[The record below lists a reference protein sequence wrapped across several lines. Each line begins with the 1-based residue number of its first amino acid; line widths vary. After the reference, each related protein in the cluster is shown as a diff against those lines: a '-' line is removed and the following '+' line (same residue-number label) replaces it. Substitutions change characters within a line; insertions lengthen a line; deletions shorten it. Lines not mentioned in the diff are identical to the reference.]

1 MPNLANAKKALR
13 QSEKRAARNKTVK
26 DEIASLRRHFKTAM
40 KDKKAEEAKKLAL
53 SIATKLDKA
62 TTKHVFKKNTA
73 ARLKSRM
80 MLAVNKMA
88 K

>member
-13 QSEKRAARNKTVK
+13 QSVKRALRNKTVK
-26 DEIASLRRHFKTAM
+26 DEITSLRRHLKVAI
-40 KDKKAEEAKKLAL
+40 KDKKIEEAKKLAQSL
-53 SIATKLDKA
+53 ATKMDKA
-62 TTKHVFKKNTA
+62 AGKKVMKKNTA

-80 MLAVNKMA
+80 MIAVNKLG